1 MATFNISLDFPE
13 MVSATK
19 RVEKNQANI
28 PLRIIQEVT
37 VKGKLLALNNTS
49 GYQAIWA
56 IINGINDSSEAK
68 NCSLSFPGVGGFS
81 QAKILNI
88 NFDDSQNQDR
98 ITKNFSISFETYFA
112 FTGSHALTTYG
123 ITLEELKELSDIK
136 ISQSKETN
144 LEGDTLTTSV
154 GLTFAENA
162 NTFTLSRAEGISK
175 KIISAANI
183 LTINSTKIT
192 NSNVYDEKSG
202 TYNFIETKSALRGS
216 AGGFAILRS
225 TNYNIQQNG
234 SIVVS
239 ENTQI
244 KIEKIDD
251 YKISEIY
258 DKATSEATSA
268 LGRAT
273 MFLTAYYKL
282 SYGNLIDGYK
292 SEFLETTRQITVDEA
307 TGSAQCNVSFTNEP
321 ELMGDVR
328 VEITDI
334 IEDVVKE
341 DSKRKITRGTITGI
355 KSPPDLKINPNAN
368 IKIKNAKAYFDKSYL
383 AEFQDAEDF
392 KDKKSSIKGAKHK
405 TYITNG
411 DLSYN
416 ISEGSINFSLT
427 YESKPI
433 FNVTDS
439 TLIYGS
445 IQNTTQSAV
454 HLANQIIV
462 IGGIKPGEELIQET
476 SQSRPVENNIKLDV
490 LFKNAKDIKAYITKI
505 KDLIKNNYQDGILT
519 SLSISA
525 NLIQRSLQASA
536 SWMNFG
542 AHRERKDVS
551 IKVVDPKEIKL

>member
-1 MATFNISLDFPE
+1 MATFNISLDLPE

-19 RVEKNQANI
+19 RIEKNQANI

-81 QAKILNI
+81 SARILSI
-88 NFDDSQNQDR
+88 NFDNSANQDR
-98 ITKNFSISFETYFA
+98 VTKDFSISFETYTA
-112 FTGSHALTTYG
+112 FTGSHALTSYG
-123 ITLEELKELSDIK
+123 VLLEDLKELSDIK

-175 KIISAANI
+175 AIISAANV
-183 LTINSTKIT
+183 LTINGTKIT
-192 NSNVYDEKSG
+192 NSNIYDEKSG
-202 TYNFIETKSALRGS
+202 TYNFIQTKSALRGS
-216 AGGFAILRS
+216 TNGFAILRS

-258 DKATSEATSA
+258 DKAILEATSA

-273 MFLTAYYKL
+273 NFLTAYYKF
-282 SYGNLIDGYK
+282 SYGSLPGGYK
-292 SEFLETTRQITVDEA
+292 PEFLETTRQITVDEA
-307 TGSAQCNVSFTNEP
+307 TGSAQCNLSFTNEP
-321 ELMGDVR
+321 EFMGNVR

-334 IEDVVKE
+334 IEDIVKE
-341 DSKRKITRGTITGI
+341 DSKRKITRGSITGI
-355 KSPPDLKINPNAN
+355 KSPPNLKVNPNSN
-368 IKIKNAKAYFDKSYL
+368 IKIKNAKAYFDQNYL
-383 AEFQDAEDF
+383 IEFQDAEEF
-392 KDKKSSIKGAKHK
+392 RDKKSSIKKAKYK

-433 FNVTDS
+433 FDVTDS
-439 TLIYGS
+439 NLIYGS

-454 HLANQIIV
+454 HLANQMIV
-462 IGGIKPGEELIQET
+462 IGGLMPGEELIQET
-476 SQSRPVENNIKLDV
+476 SQSRPVENNIKLDA
-490 LFKNAKDIKAYITKI
+490 LFKDPKEIKTYITKI
-505 KDLIKNNYQDGILT
+505 KTFIKDNYKDGILT

-542 AHRERKDVS
+542 EHRERKDVS

>member
-1 MATFNISLDFPE
+1 MATFNISLELPE
-13 MVSATK
+13 VVSATK
-19 RVEKNQANI
+19 RIEKNQANI
-28 PLRIIQEVT
+28 PLRIVQEVT

-56 IINGINDSSEAK
+56 IIDQINDSSEAK
-68 NCSLSFPGVGGFS
+68 NCSLSFPGVGSFS
-81 QAKILNI
+81 SARILSI
-88 NFDDSQNQDR
+88 NFDNSANQDR
-98 ITKNFSISFETYFA
+98 VTKDFSISFETYTA
-112 FTGSHALTTYG
+112 FTGSHALTSYG
-123 ITLEELKELSDIK
+123 VLLEDLKELSDIK

-162 NTFTLSRAEGISK
+162 NTFTLSRAESISK
-175 KIISAANI
+175 AIISAANI
-183 LTINSTKIT
+183 LTITSTKTT
-192 NSNVYDEKSG
+192 NSNIYDEKSG
-202 TYNFIETKSALRGS
+202 TYNFIQTKNALRGS
-216 AGGFAILRS
+216 TGGFGILRS

-234 SIVVS
+234 AIVVS

-273 MFLTAYYKL
+273 NFLAAYYKF
-282 SYGNLIDGYK
+282 SYGALPAGYRT
-292 SEFLETTRQITVDEA
+292 SFSETTRQITVDEA

-321 ELMGDVR
+321 EFMGNVR

-334 IEDVVKE
+334 IENIVKE
-341 DSKRKITRGTITGI
+341 DSKRKITRGSITGI
-355 KSPPDLKINPNAN
+355 KTPPDLKVNPTANA
-368 IKIKNAKAYFDKSYL
+368 KIKNAKDYFDKTYKK
-383 AEFQDAEDF
+383 EFEDAIDF
-392 KDKKSSIKGAKHK
+392 TDKKSSVKGAKYK

-411 DLSYN
+411 DISYN

-454 HLANQIIV
+454 HLANQMIV
-462 IGGIKPGEELIQET
+462 IGGLMPGEELIQEST
-476 SQSRPVENNIKLDV
+476 QSRPIENNIKFDL
-490 LFKNAKDIKAYITKI
+490 LFKKAIDIKAYITKI
-505 KDLIKNNYQDGILT
+505 KDFIKTNYKDGILT

-525 NLIQRSLQASA
+525 NLTQASAQASA
-536 SWMNFG
+536 SWMSFSQ
-542 AHRERKDVS
+542 HRERSNIDS
-551 IKVVDPKEIKL
+551 TVVTPIEIKL

>member
-1 MATFNISLDFPE
+1 MATFKISLELPE
-13 MVSATK
+13 VVSATK
-19 RVEKNQANI
+19 RIEKNQANI
-28 PLRIIQEVT
+28 PLRIVQEVT

-49 GYQAIWA
+49 GYAAIWA

-68 NCSLSFPGVGGFS
+68 NCSLSFPGVGSFS
-81 QAKILNI
+81 SARILSI
-88 NFDDSQNQDR
+88 NFDNSANQDR
-98 ITKNFSISFETYFA
+98 VTKDFSISFETYTA
-112 FTGSHALTTYG
+112 FTGSHALTSYG
-123 ITLEELKELSDIK
+123 VLLEDLKELSDIK

-162 NTFTLSRAEGISK
+162 NTFTLSRAESISK
-175 KIISAANI
+175 AIISAANV
-183 LTINSTKIT
+183 LTISSTRIT
-192 NSNVYDEKSG
+192 NSNIYDEKSG
-202 TYNFIETKSALRGS
+202 TYNFIQTKNTFREST
-216 AGGFAILRS
+216 GGFGILRS

-234 SIVVS
+234 AIVVS

-273 MFLTAYYKL
+273 TFLAAYYKF
-282 SYGNLIDGYK
+282 SYGTLPAGYK
-292 SEFLETTRQITVDEA
+292 TSFSETTRQITVDES

-321 ELMGDVR
+321 EFMWNVR
-328 VEITDI
+328 VEITNI
-334 IEDVVKE
+334 IENIVKE
-341 DSKRKITRGTITGI
+341 DSKRKITRGSITGI
-355 KSPPDLKINPNAN
+355 KSPPNLVVNPNAN
-368 IKIKNAKAYFDKSYL
+368 AKIKNAKDYFDKTYKK
-383 AEFQDAEDF
+383 EFEDAVDF
-392 KDKKSSIKGAKHK
+392 IDKKSSVLAAKYK

-411 DLSYN
+411 DISYN

-445 IQNTTQSAV
+445 VQNTTQSAV
-454 HLANQIIV
+454 HLANQMIV
-462 IGGIKPGEELIQET
+462 IGGFAPGEELIQE
-476 SQSRPVENNIKLDV
+476 SAQSRPVENNIKFDL
-490 LFKNAKDIKAYITKI
+490 LFKKATDIKTYITKI
-505 KDLIKNNYQDGILT
+505 KDFIKTNYKDGILT

-525 NLIQRSLQASA
+525 NLIQASMQASA
-536 SWMNFG
+536 SWMTFG
-542 AHRERKDVS
+542 EHRERS
-551 IKVVDPKEIKL
+551 NTASTVVAPTEIKL

>member
-19 RVEKNQANI
+19 RIEKNQANI
-28 PLRIIQEVT
+28 PLRIVQEVT

-49 GYQAIWA
+49 GYQAIWG

-81 QAKILNI
+81 SARILSI
-88 NFDDSQNQDR
+88 NFDNSANQDR
-98 ITKNFSISFETYFA
+98 VTKDFSISFETYTA
-112 FTGSHALTTYG
+112 FTGSNALTTYG

-144 LEGDTLTTSV
+144 LEGETLTTSV

-162 NTFTLSRAEGISK
+162 NTFTLSRAESISK
-175 KIISAANI
+175 KIISAANV
-183 LTINSTKIT
+183 LTISSTRIT
-192 NSNVYDEKSG
+192 NSNIYDEKSG
-202 TYNFIETKSALRGS
+202 TYNFIQTKNTFREST
-216 AGGFAILRS
+216 GGFGILRS

-234 SIVVS
+234 AIVVS

-258 DKATSEATSA
+258 GKATSEATSA

-273 MFLTAYYKL
+273 NFLAAYYKF
-282 SYGNLIDGYK
+282 SYGTLPAGYRT
-292 SEFLETTRQITVDEA
+292 SFSETTRQITVDES

-321 ELMGDVR
+321 EFMGNVR

-334 IEDVVKE
+334 IEDIVKE
-341 DSKRKITRGTITGI
+341 DSKRKITRGSITGI
-355 KSPPDLKINPNAN
+355 KTPPNLVVNPNSNA
-368 IKIKNAKAYFDKSYL
+368 KIKNAKDYFDKTYKK
-383 AEFQDAEDF
+383 EFENAVDF
-392 KDKKSSIKGAKHK
+392 IDKKSSVKGAKYK

-411 DLSYN
+411 DISYN

-433 FNVTDS
+433 FNVQDA

-445 IQNTTQSAV
+445 VQNTTQSAV
-454 HLANQIIV
+454 HLANQMIV
-462 IGGIKPGEELIQET
+462 IGGLMPGEELIQES
-476 SQSRPVENNIKLDV
+476 SQSRPIENNIKFDL
-490 LFKNAKDIKAYITKI
+490 LFKKATDIKAYITKI
-505 KDLIKNNYQDGILT
+505 KDFIKANYKDGILT

-525 NLIQRSLQASA
+525 NLTQASAQASA
-536 SWMNFG
+536 SWMSFG
-542 AHRERKDVS
+542 EHRERNDVS

>member
-28 PLRIIQEVT
+28 PLRIVQEVT
-37 VKGKLLALNNTS
+37 VKGKLVALNNTS
-49 GYQAIWA
+49 GYQAIWG

-81 QAKILNI
+81 QARILSI
-88 NFDDSQNQDR
+88 NFDNSANQDR
-98 ITKNFSISFETYFA
+98 VTKDFSISFETYTA
-112 FTGSHALTTYG
+112 FTGSHALTNYG
-123 ITLEELKELSDIK
+123 VLLEDLKELSDIK

-154 GLTFAENA
+154 SLTFAENA

-175 KIISAANI
+175 KIISVANI

-216 AGGFAILRS
+216 TGGFAILRS

-239 ENTQI
+239 ENSQI
-244 KIEKIDD
+244 KILKIDD

-258 DKATSEATSA
+258 DKALLEATSA

-273 MFLTAYYKL
+273 TFLTAYYKFT
-282 SYGNLIDGYK
+282 YGSLIGGYK
-292 SEFLETTRQITVDEA
+292 PEFLETTRQITVDEA

-334 IEDVVKE
+334 IEDIVKE

-355 KSPPDLKINPNAN
+355 KSPPDLKVNPNSN
-368 IKIKNAKAYFDKSYL
+368 VKIKYAKAYFDKSYL
-383 AEFQDAEDF
+383 KEFQDAEDF
-392 KDKKSSIKGAKHK
+392 KDKKSSIKNAKHK

-433 FNVTDS
+433 FNVGDS

-476 SQSRPVENNIKLDV
+476 SQSRPVENNIKLDA
-490 LFKNAKDIKAYITKI
+490 LFKDAKDIKLYITKI
-505 KDLIKNNYQDGILT
+505 KDFIKNNYQDGILT